1 MEADNMGK
9 WDPDYTVNLSHY
21 LGSFSVLPGTVV
33 NNSGFHDLFKL
44 VRSQRISIFFPFD
57 NFILC

>member
-1 MEADNMGK
+1 MGK